1 MAVIADLPDLA
12 RRAAGGEEAARA
24 ELVRE
29 LQPLVVRTARLI
41 VGSGSGAAE
50 DAAQDALV
58 DLLRGLG
65 SLRDPQAITAWAC
78 RIATRRAL
86 RVARRERL
94 LGPLADARI
103 SGVSLPHDAEF
114 LTLHEAFYALP
125 RRMRAVAVLRLHF
138 GFSEQEVA
146 SIVGCAVG
154 TVKSQLSQARAR
166 LAAAL
171 EPDPKESS

>member
-1 MAVIADLPDLA
+1 MAAVADLPDLA
-12 RRAAGGEEAARA
+12 RRATGGDETARA
-24 ELVRE
+24 EVVRE
-29 LQPLVVRTARLI
+29 LQPLGVRTGRLI
-41 VGSGSGAAE
+41 VGSGSAAAE
-50 DAAQDALV
+50 DGAQDALV

-94 LGPLADARI
+94 SALADQRV
-103 SGVSLPHDAEF
+103 SGVVLPHDADF
-114 LTLHEAFYALP
+114 LAVHDAFYALP

-138 GFSEQEVA
+138 GFTEQEVA
-146 SIVGCAVG
+146 SIVGCALG

-166 LAAAL
+166 LVAAL
-171 EPDPKESS
+171 EPNPEESS

>member
-1 MAVIADLPDLA
+1 MAAIADLPDLA
-12 RRAAGGEEAARA
+12 RRATGGDETARA

-41 VGSGSGAAE
+41 VGSGSAAAE

-94 LGPLADARI
+94 SALADQRV
-103 SGVSLPHDAEF
+103 SGGGPPPDAHLP
-114 LTLHEAFYALP
+114 P
-125 RRMRAVAVLRLHF
+125 R
-138 GFSEQEVA
+138 
-146 SIVGCAVG
+146 
-154 TVKSQLSQARAR
+154 
-166 LAAAL
+166 
-171 EPDPKESS
+171 PDR

>member
-1 MAVIADLPDLA
+1 MAAIADLPDLA
-12 RRAAGGEEAARA
+12 RRAAGGDESARS

-41 VGSGSGAAE
+41 VGSGSAAAE
-50 DAAQDALV
+50 DAAQDALI
-58 DLLRGLG
+58 DLLHGLEG
-65 SLRDPQAITAWAC
+65 LRDPRAITAWAC

-94 LGPLADARI
+94 FGPLADRRV
-103 SGVSLPHDAEF
+103 SGVALPNDAEF
-114 LTLHEAFYALP
+114 LAIHEAFYALP

-146 SIVGCAVG
+146 SIVGCALG

-171 EPDPKESS
+171 EPNPEES

>member
-1 MAVIADLPDLA
+1 MAAIVDLPDLA
-12 RRAAGGEEAARA
+12 RRAARGEEAARA

-41 VGSGSGAAE
+41 VGSGSAAAE
-50 DAAQDALV
+50 DAAQDALI

-86 RVARRERL
+86 RVARRERH
-94 LGPLADARI
+94 LGLFAERRV
-103 SGVSLPHDAEF
+103 SGVVLPHDAEF
-114 LTLHEAFYALP
+114 LAVHQAFYALP
-125 RRMRAVAVLRLHF
+125 QRMRAVAVLRLHF
-138 GFSEQEVA
+138 GFTEQEVA
-146 SIVGCAVG
+146 GIVGCAVG

-171 EPDPKESS
+171 EPKLEERS

>member
-1 MAVIADLPDLA
+1 MAAIADLPDLA

-24 ELVRE
+24 DLVRE

-50 DAAQDALV
+50 DAAQDALL
-58 DLLRGLG
+58 DILRGLG

-78 RIATRRAL
+78 RIASRRAL

-94 LGPLADARI
+94 LGPLADRRI
-103 SGVSLPHDAEF
+103 SGVALPLDAEF
-114 LTLHEAFYALP
+114 LAVHDAFYALP
-125 RRMRAVAVLRLHF
+125 ARMRAVAILRLHF
-138 GFSEQEVA
+138 GFTEQEVA
-146 SIVGCAVG
+146 SIVGSAVG

-171 EPDPKESS
+171 EPNVEESR